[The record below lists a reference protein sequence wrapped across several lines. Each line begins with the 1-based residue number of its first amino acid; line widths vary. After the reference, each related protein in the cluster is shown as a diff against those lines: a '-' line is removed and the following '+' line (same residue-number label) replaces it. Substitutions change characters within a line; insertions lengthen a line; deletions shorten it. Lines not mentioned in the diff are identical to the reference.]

1 MGKIN
6 EVKQELM
13 HRAWAEQIQ
22 EYQESGLKMSEWC
35 RSKNINVN
43 TFNSRMK
50 VIRKIALERCP
61 ELQSIVPVSVSE
73 NIMPEETAENDVVS
87 SAHVEAS
94 YDLPAKPEKIIIRKK
109 DIEIELTDNASEST
123 ILTLMR
129 GLGLC

>member
-1 MGKIN
+1 
-6 EVKQELM
+6 M

-94 YDLPAKPEKIIIRKK
+94 YDLTVKPEKIIIRKK
-109 DIEIELTDNASEST
+109 DIEIELTDNASEFT

>member
-13 HRAWAEQIQ
+13 NRAWAEQIQ

-94 YDLPAKPEKIIIRKK
+94 YDLTVKPEKIIIRKK
-109 DIEIELTDNASEST
+109 DIEIELTDNASEFT

>member
-1 MGKIN
+1 MGKIS
-6 EVKQELM
+6 EVKLELR
-13 HRAWAEQIQ
+13 HRAWTEQIQ
-22 EYQESGLKMSEWC
+22 EYQESGLTMSEWC
-35 RSKNINVN
+35 RTKNINVN

-50 VIRKIALERCP
+50 VIRKIALERYP

-73 NIMPEETAENDVVS
+73 NIMPKQTGVIDVVS
-87 SAHVEAS
+87 APPVEAS